1 VLLAE
6 FAARRVGEDI
16 VQGRQDRGQEG

>member
-6 FAARRVGEDI
+6 FAARWVGEDI